1 MMDRTPEAG
10 WKAAIDGSKPGAD
23 FFLTRTPAEYNP
35 LSYFKHR
42 GATSSLRERLTHE
55 LSQWIKY
62 FSASDKQIHRD
73 IANSLRSYRKQTM
86 SNFWNEIAERESQQ
100 RHHEQLLEQRKIDL
114 RRQNV
119 TQLGIDGDA
128 LTRELDEAL
137 NASSKNLNRPKR
149 SSAEIAPE
157 PESVSTSNQER
168 PTKKVAFQY
177 AEFSSQSGSDYINS
191 NPSST
196 RSSLNSIDFKY
207 IDHLVGPGT
216 TSSRL
221 HTSSRLI
228 VENTNVSEV
237 LMNARRNN
245 LKKQSEIADVSDLLT
260 INFIFDT
267 NFLRKHLP
275 IAISEFL
282 LDVAMPKP
290 TADELAILV
299 DCSIFA
305 ATHSYQETK
314 KHVKNRIQK
323 ETEGVVTSILLPFTE
338 RPGLW
343 KQVSSH
349 PAPSQFLAQN
359 EDTYT
364 QNVVRNI
371 IFGIVGDLDVVDHWS
386 RDPLPTPH
394 GFEELYFPDYFAE
407 LDNLP
412 LFVVEI
418 KKPSVK
424 DDDLEGD
431 QRKLPCMMKL
441 ILNRILEAGVL
452 VPSVVGLLIKGS
464 RCEVSSISLDVE
476 ALYMHKL
483 IGVFELPTNNLQLG
497 LLCPAIGPLKFARDV
512 VKQTTSSIIA
522 HRSRESKKDRWR
534 RPSYYVKGN
543 RIPTPKAATGQEDVT
558 RDSSS

>member
-1 MMDRTPEAG
+1 MDRTPEAG

-137 NASSKNLNRPKR
+137 N
-149 SSAEIAPE
+149 
-157 PESVSTSNQER
+157 
-168 PTKKVAFQY
+168 
-177 AEFSSQSGSDYINS
+177 
-191 NPSST
+191 
-196 RSSLNSIDFKY
+196 
-207 IDHLVGPGT
+207 
-216 TSSRL
+216 
-221 HTSSRLI
+221 
-228 VENTNVSEV
+228 ENTNVSEV
-237 LMNARRNN
+237 LMNARRSI
-245 LKKQSEIADVSDLLT
+245 LKKQSEIADVSDLLA

-364 QNVVRNI
+364 QNVVRNV

-418 KKPSVK
+418 KKPNVK

-452 VPSVVGLLIKGS
+452 VPSVIGLLIKGS

-543 RIPTPKAATGQEDVT
+543 RIPTLKAATGQEDVA